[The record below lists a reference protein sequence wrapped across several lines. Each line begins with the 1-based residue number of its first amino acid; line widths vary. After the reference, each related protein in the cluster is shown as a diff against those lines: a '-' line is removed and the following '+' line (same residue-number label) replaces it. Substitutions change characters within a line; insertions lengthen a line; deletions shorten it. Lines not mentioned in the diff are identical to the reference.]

1 METLRSLLVNQ
12 YAPLHY
18 LTDRSITLYLSTL
31 DRFRDFLGHEPTLDD
46 LTDIQAVRF
55 AQWRAATPHGLKRP
69 VRPASV
75 AKDVTQL
82 RSLWNWAAKKR
93 MTRSDGQLIEF
104 PDFKRPHVP
113 KPVAKAYTVEEVSAL
128 LRQARTRKGM
138 VGRVPACWFW
148 MTLPRAQWEVG
159 GRIGELMALR
169 WSEVDL
175 ERCRLTLLAE
185 TRKGRRETLV
195 VQISAEL
202 AKWMAPQRGKPEELV
217 WPWFEGRARLSL
229 YNSLRVLCRTAGVR
243 YLPFHSLRKSTAS
256 YIKKAGGSARGQM
269 GHASEQMAEDHYY
282 SRDILDGQSALD
294 YLPPLDLDGPPPP
307 ERPAA

>member
-1 METLRSLLVNQ
+1 MDTLRTLLIDH

-18 LTDRSITLYLSTL
+18 LTDRSIVLYLSTL
-31 DRFRDFLGHEPTLDD
+31 DRYRDFLGHEPTLDD
-46 LTDIQAVRF
+46 LTDLQAVRF
-55 AQWRAATPHGLKRP
+55 VKWRSATPHGLKRP

-82 RSLWNWAAKKR
+82 RALWTWAAKKR

-169 WSEVDL
+169 WNEVDL
-175 ERCRLTLLAE
+175 ERCRLTFLAE
-185 TRKGRRETLV
+185 TRKGKRETLV
-195 VQISAEL
+195 VQISKEL
-202 AKWMAPQRGKPEELV
+202 AGWMATQRGTPGDLV
-217 WPWFEGRARLSL
+217 WPWFEGRKELSL

-243 YLPFHSLRKSTAS
+243 YLPFHSFRKSTAS
-256 YIKKAGGSARGQM
+256 YIKKAGGSAKGQL
-269 GHASEQMAEDHYY
+269 GHASEEMAEDHYY
-282 SRDILDGQSALD
+282 SQDILEGESALD
-294 YLPPLDLDGPPPP
+294 YLPPLDLDGPSGGPGKP
-307 ERPAA
+307 R